1 MLSTPPID
9 LGYNGLTEHT
19 EGLAADAYYDPRQYE
34 RELQRIWYRNWV
46 YVGRSTDV
54 PRVRGSIAHRQH
66 HLSVPRLGLQPAG
79 RLAAHVLQVARQRL
93 RRGRFSPLQD
103 QRQGM

>member
-46 YVGRSTDV
+46 YVGRSADAARARATSLDR
-54 PRVRGSIAHRQH
+54 PAYTQLRYQMRRSS
-66 HLSVPRLGLQPAG
+66 LSY
-79 RLAAHVLQVARQRL
+79 
-93 RRGRFSPLQD
+93 
-103 QRQGM
+103 